1 MFLISANI
9 VMVKTLHGRLW
20 KGSVTKHICILGASE
35 PKSCVDVPVMLSIRK
50 LIAWSDICFTTS
62 AWWVPHKVNFLP
74 FHVHFW
80 HILVPSISSTTY
92 GVNDGVLLD
101 PWCSKAIYYGMI
113 PLCCFGALHKLSLFP
128 PFMSRLVGA
137 SQWCQTCLR
146 TAARVAPLN
155 I

>member
-9 VMVKTLHGRLW
+9 VMVNTVQGRLK
-20 KGSVTKHICILGASE
+20 KGSVTKHICILGASK
-35 PKSCVDVPVMLSIRK
+35 PISSVDVPAMLSIRK
-50 LIAWSDICFTTS
+50 VIAQSDICFTTS
-62 AWWVPHKVNFLP
+62 AWWLPHKVNFLP

-80 HILVPSISSTTY
+80 QILVPSILSTTY
-92 GVNDGVLLD
+92 GRNNSVLLD
-101 PWCSKAIYYGMI
+101 PWCSKAIYYRMI
-113 PLCCFGALHKLSLFP
+113 LLRCFCVLHKLSLFP
-128 PFMSRLVGA
+128 SFMSRLVGA